1 MLDSRLR
8 FKGQRKRRARKMA
21 NDLRLAAPL
30 LFLMFCFAGSATAI
44 VAAEWVPSH
53 LPLGEANATRGFPSL
68 ANALIAHP
76 ANFALL
82 QDSHTREP

>member
-1 MLDSRLR
+1 MLDSRVR
-8 FKGQRKRRARKMA
+8 FEGRRKRRARKMA

-44 VAAEWVPSH
+44 VAAEWAPSH
-53 LPLGEANATRGFPSL
+53 LPLGEANATRGFPSF

-76 ANFALL
+76 AKLALL
-82 QDSHTREP
+82 QDSRTGKP